1 MMAPPP
7 LLLSAAPAGAA
18 SSSSARPGSSLQQ
31 TQRHGPCDGGR
42 QRRLESLRLRRVFD
56 LFDRDGDGVIT
67 PTELSGALGRLGLA
81 LDHAAVPAP
90 PAPAQT
96 APAGTGALEAVVAPY
111 VAPGMTGLRFQDFEA
126 LHAELAGD
134 HGDGKEEEE
143 MREAFSVF
151 DENGDGYISA
161 TELQAVL
168 ARMGLPEA
176 GCMARVRDMI
186 AAADRDSDGR
196 VDFDEFKAMMA
207 GGTATDI

>member
-1 MMAPPP
+1 MVAPPP
-7 LLLSAAPAGAA
+7 LLVSAPSAGAA
-18 SSSSARPGSSLQQ
+18 ASSARPAGSSLQQ
-31 TQRHGPCDGGR
+31 MQRQGPCDGGR
-42 QRRLESLRLRRVFD
+42 QRRVEAVRLRRVFD

-81 LDHAAVPAP
+81 LDNGVPA
-90 PAPAQT
+90 QDNK
-96 APAGTGALEAVVAPY
+96 APAGTCALEAVVAAY
-111 VAPGMTGLRFQDFEA
+111 VAPGMPGLRFQDFEA

-134 HGDGKEEEE
+134 HGHGKEEEE

-151 DENGDGYISA
+151 DEDGDGYISA

-186 AAADRDSDGR
+186 TAADQDSDGR
-196 VDFDEFKAMMA
+196 VDFDEFKAMMGGPSA
-207 GGTATDI
+207 GGIATDI